1 MNKFLAVI
9 FDPFIFNRLIMF
21 LYAVNA
27 IQFFLRRYYADGC
40 YWVSAFAITAT
51 VTFGYKR

>member
-1 MNKFLAVI
+1 MTGLVDAL
-9 FDPFIFNRLIMF
+9 FDPFVFNRVIMF

-27 IQFFLRRYYADGC
+27 LQFFMRRYWADGC

-51 VTFGYKR
+51 VTYGYKR